1 MWHFVLNL
9 KLLIMKHF
17 WWINKKII
25 FYLQRAF
32 RYLQQAADAGNSNA
46 MAYLGKVYSQAV
58 NISYCDLNVHDV
70 ITSSLFLCTYD
81 TLSMKIKEASRQI
94 FTGIW
99 YTIYCTVIR

>member
-1 MWHFVLNL
+1 
-9 KLLIMKHF
+9 
-17 WWINKKII
+17 
-25 FYLQRAF
+25 
-32 RYLQQAADAGNSNA
+32 

-94 FTGIW
+94 FTGI
-99 YTIYCTVIR
+99 